1 MVRNDKHDLLR
12 RLRDLEHAADNANV
26 GESAAYLNQA
36 GDLCL
41 QASQPSRALEY
52 YGLAIDSHVKA
63 DRFAPAMALCKK
75 VMRVQPE
82 VVRAR
87 CTLTWLTIGSGFEG
101 DACMLVDKYVDAAE
115 RAGRESYAVSQLRWM
130 ADIAAQEELR
140 VAVGD
145 ALLHLGD
152 YKSADH
158 VFGRAFSA
166 RNGVS
171 RASGPAD
178 EERWSMARRAALL
191 TPRDF
196 AA

>member
-1 MVRNDKHDLLR
+1 MIGNEKHGLLR
-12 RLRDLEHAADNANV
+12 RLSDLEHAADNANV
-26 GESAAYLNQA
+26 GEGAGYLNQA

-41 QASQPSRALEY
+41 QAQQPARAVEY
-52 YGLAIDSHVKA
+52 FGLAIDSHVKA

-101 DACMLVDKYVDAAE
+101 DACALVDNYVSAAE

-130 ADIAAQEELR
+130 ADIAANEKLR

-152 YKSADH
+152 SKSADH

-171 RASGPAD
+171 RSAGPAQD
-178 EERWSMARRAALL
+178 ERWSMARRAALL